1 MKRAFALSLAVCALA
16 VLYAPAGA
24 GALQVGPGG
33 QPLQAPGADPLPT
46 PTLTLAATP
55 PIVPFGGSAKLK
67 GTIKDLV
74 GSTVDPGVTV

>member
-24 GALQVGPGG
+24 AALQVGPGG

-46 PTLTLAATP
+46 PKLWICASLPIAPSWIRLTISMFP
-55 PIVPFGGSAKLK
+55 GS
-67 GTIKDLV
+67 V
-74 GSTVDPGVTV
+74 GI